1 VTAPALNRRRDQASA
16 AATAAE
22 KAQAGVTELDNRLK
36 TNATL
41 TTQQNQALRNAVAE
55 VNRLKRSLKA
65 AAKEREQLTKARKK
79 AVDKAAKSKAKAA
92 EAEAKY
98 DKVVLADLVRREKE
112 KDRAASPSA
121 SNGKASRPAPEQTDT
136 ATATAVRTAARKTA
150 ADAGVRTPRTRRT
163 N

>member
-1 VTAPALNRRRDQASA
+1 METTVTAPALNRRRDQASA

-41 TTQQNQALRNAVAE
+41 TTQQSQALRNAVAE
-55 VNRLKRSLKA
+55 ANRLKRALKA
-65 AAKEREQLTKARKK
+65 AAKEKDQLTKARKK

-98 DKVVLADLVRREKE
+98 DKTVLAELVRREKE
-112 KDRAASPSA
+112 KDRASGSSA
-121 SNGKASRPAPEQTDT
+121 NGA
-136 ATATAVRTAARKTA
+136 AARPRAPHPPDQLKPFL
-150 ADAGVRTPRTRRT
+150 RTGTRAPNRNT
-163 N
+163 GH